1 MPPNTPVEQLI
12 EIKTELLR
20 IQRSVLMTMTAIDAL
35 TADLQDTTTVPA
47 EPTTEQERILLYFQR
62 QAARALMEHAASAGA
77 LLPDGA
83 LGLTIDHDGSSDPGD
98 VTMWSDIEAPAPVAT
113 QRQSQRTRN
122 AALRAHARSQARAWS
137 ESRTST
143 KK

>member
-1 MPPNTPVEQLI
+1 MPPLTPVDQLI

-20 IQRSVLMTMTAIDAL
+20 IQRSVLVTMTAIDAL
-35 TADLQDTTTVPA
+35 TADLQDTTNLPA
-47 EPTTEQERILLYFQR
+47 EPNTEQQRILLYFQR

-83 LGLTIDHDGSSDPGD
+83 LGITIDHDGSSDPGD

-137 ESRTST
+137 ESRSTT